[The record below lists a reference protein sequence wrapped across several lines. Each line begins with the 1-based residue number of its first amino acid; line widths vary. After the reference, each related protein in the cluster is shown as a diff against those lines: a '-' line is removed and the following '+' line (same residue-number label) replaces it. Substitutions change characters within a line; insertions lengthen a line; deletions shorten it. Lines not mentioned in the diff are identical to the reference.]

1 MFEFQLQS
9 KVQSQFTHSI
19 FQPVSA
25 RTVSTVEDLEL
36 SDNENAPSARS
47 RADLSAKNTNYDAP
61 YSSGRFST
69 GAPATEKTRDT
80 DAQNQNCRPALV
92 ASSTQDSSSSAQKF
106 QSDGV
111 ANNMT
116 SQALL
121 SGNKAPLRSME
132 NAYQNIKHK
141 TPVNQVRQ
149 KTSTNLAEDYIK
161 TCNMSAIK
169 IQRCFRRWRTKRRN
183 AEHTVKQLLES
194 KRQERELAMANDKGK
209 ELSKDVER
217 KKARE
222 EKARQARQIAIQV
235 KFVE

>member
-1 MFEFQLQS
+1 MLEICLLQT
-9 KVQSQFTHSI
+9 KAQSQFTHSV

-25 RTVSTVEDLEL
+25 RTVSTVDDLEL
-36 SDNENAPSARS
+36 SDNENAPSTRS
-47 RADLSAKNTNYDAP
+47 KADLSAKNTNYDAL

-69 GAPATEKTRDT
+69 LATEARDA
-80 DAQNQNCRPALV
+80 DAQNQNLKSDRNPT
-92 ASSTQDSSSSAQKF
+92 STQDTASSAPKF
-106 QSDGV
+106 QTNGV

-149 KTSTNLAEDYIK
+149 KTTTNLAEDYIK

-169 IQRCFRRWRTKRRN
+169 IQRCFRRWRAKRRN
-183 AEHTVKQLLES
+183 AEDTVQRLLES

-209 ELSKDVER
+209 ELSRDAER
-217 KKARE
+217 KKVRE

-235 KFVE
+235 KSVK